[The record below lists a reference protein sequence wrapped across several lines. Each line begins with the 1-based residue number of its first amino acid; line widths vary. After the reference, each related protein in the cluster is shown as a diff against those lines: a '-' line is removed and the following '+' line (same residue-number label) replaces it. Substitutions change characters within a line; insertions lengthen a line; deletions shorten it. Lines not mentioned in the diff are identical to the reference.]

1 MKCNVNGIPI
11 EVDPKPG
18 EMLSDV
24 LRYRLGLT
32 GTKSVVMRLS
42 VVPVQS

>member
-1 MKCNVNGIPI
+1 MTKMGLWVNEHWV
-11 EVDPKPG
+11 EVEPGPG

-32 GTKSVVMRLS
+32 GTKIACDEAESL
-42 VVPVQS
+42 